1 MAIFELDT
9 HPGQSLALL
18 LFSDVAN
25 SRELLQAVQ
34 MGSLE
39 PDFALFNAS
48 LVPDTYPLLVAAH
61 KTLLAL
67 TRSSLVTRTLHSE
80 VIYNFSGSKH
90 ITESLRRCGIT
101 ENSNYVL
108 VARFN
113 ATVEELE
120 AARALVKGK
129 EINLEEL
136 GKRADRS
143 LIQKHFKVSS
153 LELEVS
159 SLEDAI
165 ACRIAA
171 RDAL

>member
-1 MAIFELDT
+1 MAIYAMDT

-18 LFSDVAN
+18 LFSDVTN

-34 MGSLE
+34 SGSLE

-48 LVPDTYPLLVAAH
+48 LVPDIFPLLVAAH

-67 TRSSLVTRTLHSE
+67 ARSSLVTRTLHSE
-80 VIYNFSGSKH
+80 LIYNFSGSKH
-90 ITESLRRCGIT
+90 ITESLKRCGIS
-101 ENSNYVL
+101 ESSDYVL

-113 ATVEELE
+113 ATIEELE
-120 AARALVKGK
+120 ATRTLVKGK
-129 EINLEEL
+129 EISLEEL
-136 GKRADRS
+136 REKADRS

-159 SLEDAI
+159 SLEDAV
-165 ACRIAA
+165 ACRIVA

>member
-9 HPGQSLALL
+9 HPGQTLALL
-18 LFSDVAN
+18 LFSDVTN

-34 MGSLE
+34 TGSLE
-39 PDFALFNAS
+39 LDFALFNAS
-48 LVPDTYPLLVAAH
+48 LVPDMFPLLVAAH

-67 TRSSLVTRTLHSE
+67 SRSSLVTRTLHSE
-80 VIYNFSGSKH
+80 LIYNFSGSKH
-90 ITESLRRCGIT
+90 ITESLKRCGLS
-101 ENSNYVL
+101 ESSNYVL
-108 VARFN
+108 AARFN

-120 AARALVKGK
+120 AARGLMKGK

-136 GKRADRS
+136 EKRADRP

-159 SLEDAI
+159 SLADAI

-171 RDAL
+171 RDAM